1 MPGLPYLR
9 KLSLDYF
16 KISVILSLR
25 VLKYGNISQKS
36 WKLNTRTFPFQA
48 SCATLIG
55 GENDFRKWKLPP
67 ASAVAILHGSQL
79 KKWLLILFSLLN
91 EASRG
96 IASKGASKTKNAKQ
110 VDYRGLVATATS
122 GLDTINISGSRE
134 QKNHIYRYFRIDYH
148 IQLSL
153 IYLWHVKLWLMLS

>member
-1 MPGLPYLR
+1 M
-9 KLSLDYF
+9 
-16 KISVILSLR
+16 KITTCFSRCHLARQSI
-25 VLKYGNISQKS
+25 KEM
-36 WKLNTRTFPFQA
+36 TFNSF
-48 SCATLIG
+48 
-55 GENDFRKWKLPP
+55 
-67 ASAVAILHGSQL
+67 
-79 KKWLLILFSLLN
+79 FSLLHN

-153 IYLWHVKLWLMLS
+153 IYL

>member
-1 MPGLPYLR
+1 MTSENENYHLLQPLP
-9 KLSLDYF
+9 
-16 KISVILSLR
+16 
-25 VLKYGNISQKS
+25 
-36 WKLNTRTFPFQA
+36 
-48 SCATLIG
+48 SCTAVNQR
-55 GENDFRKWKLPP
+55 ND
-67 ASAVAILHGSQL
+67 
-79 KKWLLILFSLLN
+79 LILFSLLHN

-153 IYLWHVKLWLMLS
+153 IYL